1 MSVLTMDDGKVNA
14 VNHDLLDELEPALE
28 QAQGQARAIVLA
40 GRPGVFSGGF
50 DLGIV
55 GHGGPRAEALVERGG
70 RLAARLYGSPVPVVA
85 ACTGH
90 AVALGAVLLLAADLR
105 VGAAGEFSV
114 GLNEVAI
121 GIPVPSSLVALAR
134 ERLSSRH
141 VTEAVLLARLWTP
154 AQAVEV
160 GFLDQ
165 VVEPDQVSD
174 RALTLARD
182 LAGRLQVDAYR
193 ATGRALRSAT
203 AQALEGLAFRPP
215 D

>member
-1 MSVLTMDDGKVNA
+1 
-14 VNHDLLDELEPALE
+14 
-28 QAQGQARAIVLA
+28 
-40 GRPGVFSGGF
+40 
-50 DLGIV
+50 
-55 GHGGPRAEALVERGG
+55 
-70 RLAARLYGSPVPVVA
+70 
-85 ACTGH
+85 
-90 AVALGAVLLLAADLR
+90 
-105 VGAAGEFSV
+105 
-114 GLNEVAI
+114 
-121 GIPVPSSLVALAR
+121 
-134 ERLSSRH
+134 
-141 VTEAVLLARLWTP
+141 
-154 AQAVEV
+154 VEV